1 MRRLIP
7 HPLLTLGLL
16 LMWLVLNDSIEPAH
30 LFFGLLMGLAGG
42 AAYARLEPS
51 QGKTGRLLVP
61 ASALIWL
68 VFVDIIRS
76 NLAVLRISLRLS
88 RVPRFAGFLS
98 IPLELRDPRGLAV
111 LACIVTATPGTSW
124 AHYEAAANVLTLH
137 VLDLVDRGLGFG
149 SSRTGMS
156 GVCWRSSHEHIFS

>member
-7 HPLLTLGLL
+7 HPLLALGLL

-30 LFFGLLMGLAGG
+30 VLFGLLIGLFGG
-42 AAYARLEPS
+42 AAYARLEPAH
-51 QGKTGRLLVP
+51 GKMGSFLVP

-76 NLAVLRISLRLS
+76 NFAVLRIALRLS
-88 RVPRFAGFLS
+88 RAGRVAGFLS
-98 IPLELRDPRGLAV
+98 IPLELRDPRGLAA

-137 VLDLVDRGLGFG
+137 VLDLVEEEAWVRQFKDRYERRLL
-149 SSRTGMS
+149 
-156 GVCWRSSHEHIFS
+156 EIFP